1 MQKFFEIVGKI
12 VLVLPIIID
21 AIRAVYNAIKA
32 KTQD

>member
-21 AIRAVYNAIKA
+21 AIRAVYKA
-32 KTQD
+32 LRRPG